1 MAEMMEEY
9 HVRRAMMRDAFDEL
23 GVTYGEPKGGFYFF
37 ANISGSGLDAVD
49 FADKAVDYGV
59 LFSPGN
65 VFAEGARNYI
75 RISYL
80 APRDQLAEALERFG
94 RLWNDCRSGR

>member
-1 MAEMMEEY
+1 MMEEY
-9 HVRRAMMRDAFDEL
+9 HERRAVMRATFDEL

-37 ANISGSGLDAVD
+37 ANVSGSGMDAVS
-49 FADKAVDYGV
+49 FADKAVDYGI

-65 VFAEGARNYI
+65 IFAEGAVKYI

-80 APRDQLAEALERFG
+80 APRDELHEAMDRFAQ
-94 RLWNDCRSGR
+94 LWNDCRSGK